1 MREAIALIRARW
13 LTMSSYRMNMVFSF
27 AGLIVSVI
35 PIYFVSRALQPVMG
49 KSIQN
54 QGGEYFAFVVIG
66 LVCYAFVSTA
76 TGALHTT
83 FTADIGNGSLE
94 AVLATPISMPA
105 LIAGMLGQAF
115 IWTILRTAM
124 VLGGAT
130 LLGAHILWSKGLV
143 ALLILAL
150 TIMAYIPLGI
160 ICAALV
166 LAFKTTG
173 PLPTAITAASMMLG
187 GVYYPTTAIPSWLAL
202 AAKCVPLTY
211 GLHALRR
218 TVLDGAPL
226 SAVAGDL
233 AMLCGIVVV
242 LFALAMTTF
251 GMAWTYARRAG
262 TLAHY

>member
-1 MREAIALIRARW
+1 MREALALIRARW
-13 LTMSSYRMNMVFSF
+13 LTMASYRMNMVFSF
-27 AGLIVSVI
+27 AGLFVSVV

-49 KSIQN
+49 GSIQN

-83 FTADIGNGSLE
+83 FSSDIGNGSLE

-115 IWTILRTAM
+115 IWTILRTSM
-124 VLGGAT
+124 VLVGAS
-130 LLGAHILWSKGLV
+130 LLGAQIVWSKGLV
-143 ALLILAL
+143 ALLVLSL
-150 TIMAYIPLGI
+150 TILAYIPLGI

-173 PLPTAITAASMMLG
+173 PLPTVITAASMLLG
-187 GVYYPTTAIPSWLAL
+187 GVYYPTTAIPSWLAV
-202 AAKCVPLTY
+202 AAKGVPLTY

-233 AMLCGIVVV
+233 ATLCGFIIAFFTVAM
-242 LFALAMTTF
+242 LSFA
-251 GMAWTYARRAG
+251 MAWTYARRAG
-262 TLAHY
+262 TLAQY